1 MKTFHIAAVL
11 GIVSA
16 IGLSA
21 CGDKPAEKP
30 ASTPAPTPAPTTKAP
45 AAGGLKMMT
54 GPQGGSWYPLGG
66 AIQGIIEK
74 NIPGTS
80 MQVLPGAGISNVLG
94 VQNGKADLGFGNAVS
109 SVDGVNGKDPFKE
122 KTGNVC
128 QVATLYFQYYHMV
141 VLADAGVKTMADAK
155 GKALTTQQKGNTG
168 EQMTRDLLKVYGLD
182 YSKMSKVNFS
192 SYTDSVSQLKDGHAQ
207 LFGLITTVPASAV
220 MDLAS
225 ARDIRVLDLTDLKLS
240 ELQKIN
246 KGYDKRVIK
255 AGSYPKQ
262 DKDIQTI
269 GTWTHLIASCKLPEQ
284 LVYNI
289 TKGLAGNVENLGN
302 VVAAVKGL
310 SVKDMAADV
319 GVPYHPGAR
328 KFYLE
333 AKAL

>member
-1 MKTFHIAAVL
+1 MKTSHIASALGFALATAVSL
-11 GIVSA
+11 
-16 IGLSA
+16 
-21 CGDKPAEKP
+21 PAG
-30 ASTPAPTPAPTTKAP
+30 AQQ
-45 AAGGLKMMT
+45 LKMMT

-66 AIQGIIEK
+66 AIQNIIEK
-74 NIPGTS
+74 NVAGTS

-94 VQNGKADLGFGNAVS
+94 VQTGKAELGFGNAGS
-109 SVDGVNGKDPFKE
+109 TVDGVNGVEPFKQ
-122 KTGNVC
+122 KATNVC
-128 QVATLYFQYYHMV
+128 HVGTLYFQYFHAV
-141 VLADAGVKTMADAK
+141 VLVDAGVKTGADLV

-182 YSKMSKVNFS
+182 YSKMSKVNFG
-192 SYTDSVSQLKDGHAQ
+192 SYTDSVAQLKDGHAQ
-207 LFGLITTVPASAV
+207 VFTLITTVPASAV

-225 ARDIRVLDLTDLKLS
+225 ARDIRILDLTDIKLQ

-246 KGYDKRVIK
+246 KGYDKRIIK

-269 GTWTHLIASCKLPEQ
+269 GTWTHLIASCKLPEP

-289 TKGLAGNVENLGN
+289 TKSLVNNIETLGN

-310 SVKDMAADV
+310 SAKDMATDV

-328 KFYLE
+328 KYYQE
-333 AKAL
+333 VKAL

>member
-1 MKTFHIAAVL
+1 MKTPRF
-11 GIVSA
+11 
-16 IGLSA
+16 
-21 CGDKPAEKP
+21 
-30 ASTPAPTPAPTTKAP
+30 ASTLAIACAAAMSMP
-45 AAGGLKMMT
+45 AAAQQLKMMT

-66 AIQGIIEK
+66 AIQNIIEK
-74 NIPGTS
+74 NVPGTN

-94 VQNGKADLGFGNAVS
+94 VQTGKAELGFGNAGS
-109 SVDGVNGKDPFKE
+109 TVDGVNGVEPFKQ

-128 QVATLYFQYYHMV
+128 HVGTLYFQYFHAV
-141 VLADAGVKTMADAK
+141 VLADAGVKSGADLI

-182 YSKMSKVNFS
+182 YSKMSKVNFG
-192 SYTDSVSQLKDGHAQ
+192 SYTDSVAQLKDGHAQ
-207 LFGLITTVPASAV
+207 VFTLITTVPASAV

-225 ARDIRVLDLTDLKLS
+225 AREIRILDLSDIKLQ

-262 DKDIQTI
+262 DRDIQTI
-269 GTWTHLIASCKLPEQ
+269 GTWTHLIASCKLPEA

-289 TKGLAGNVENLGN
+289 TKSLVNNVETLGN

-310 SVKDMAADV
+310 SVKDMATDV

-328 KFYLE
+328 KFYQE